1 MHVLWLLMVVFF
13 VIGFFFFKQ
22 KTAYEMR
29 ISDWSSDVCSS
40 ETASAGL
47 HRCRWLRP
55 KRSVRRSCLTFPVAE
70 NFLAPLEV
78 RGVLHDNCGTMVKM
92 FEQFPISTSI
102 GLFAVAIAFVWVAIL
117 LWEKFCRAPNR

>member
-1 MHVLWLLMVVFF
+1 
-13 VIGFFFFKQ
+13 
-22 KTAYEMR
+22 MR

-40 ETASAGL
+40 DLLEADDQRPFDAETASAGL

-78 RGVLHDNCGTMVKM
+78 RGVLHDNCGTMVTM

-102 GLFAVAIAFVWVAIL
+102 GLFAVAIAFVWIAIL
-117 LWEKFCRAPNR
+117 LWETFSRAPNR